1 MTTDKIKSEALRI
14 LVSKWKDGTFGE
26 IIDDWKWIFT
36 YSIRF
41 KGAIALFTL
50 LGIFSSTLGLAASVA
65 GKFLVDVVVGHQTDK
80 LWLAAIVMTASALA
94 GLLLSSFSK
103 RLSARVGVN
112 ITNVV
117 RKDVYDHVMNA
128 GWESLNDYSN
138 GDILNRINSDI
149 STVSSNAIN
158 WLPTVV
164 ISVYTFFATFAVI
177 WHYSKVMSLIALS
190 SAPIVLLMSRYLIRK
205 QREYRKKVMEYSS
218 ELYTFET
225 ESLYNIDTIKSF
237 GATDIFSM
245 RLEGMQLHFKNIV
258 LAWNM
263 FQIRTDIFLTLLSLV
278 IEYIAYGYALFLLWG
293 SRITYGTMVLFLQQ
307 RSNLSGAFNKV
318 VGIIPSFISSSVSAH
333 RIRELMEMPQEPHR
347 EDEIPEEFRAGGLT
361 VRMEDVTFAY
371 ETGDPVI
378 RSSDFEALPGQITAL
393 VGPSGEGKTTML
405 RLLLGMVHP
414 QEGSCLFH
422 ASDAQTLEVCADSRS
437 LISYVP
443 QGNSLL
449 SGTIEENMRLAKD
462 DATEEEIIA
471 ALELT
476 CAWDFVQKLPD
487 GIRSTVRERGKGLSE
502 GQAQRVA
509 IARALLR
516 DAPVVL
522 LDEAT
527 SALDVDT
534 ERRVL
539 RNILQKRPDRT
550 IVITTHR
557 PTVLSMCDKVYRV
570 VDTRVVSLGEEDIN
584 KLIRDF

>member
-1 MTTDKIKSEALRI
+1 MTTDKLKSESLRI
-14 LVSKWKDGTFGE
+14 LISKWKDGTFRE
-26 IIDDWKWIFT
+26 ILDDWKWILT

-41 KGAIALFTL
+41 KGSIAVFTL
-50 LGIFSSTLGLAASVA
+50 LGILSSTLGLASSVA
-65 GKFLVDVVVGHQTDK
+65 GKFLVDVVVGHQADK
-80 LWLAAIVMTASALA
+80 LWLAAVVMTATALA
-94 GLLLSSFSK
+94 GMLLSGFSK
-103 RLSARVGVN
+103 RLSTKVGVN
-112 ITNVV
+112 ITNVI

-138 GDILNRINSDI
+138 GDILNRINTDI
-149 STVSSNAIN
+149 GTVSSNAIS
-158 WLPTVV
+158 WLPTVI
-164 ISVYTFFATFAVI
+164 ISVYTFIATFAVI
-177 WHYSKVMSLIALS
+177 WHYSPVMSLIALS
-190 SAPIVLLMSRYLIRK
+190 SAPIVLLMSRYLVRK
-205 QREYRKKVMEYSS
+205 QREYRKKVMECSS

-225 ESLYNIDTIKSF
+225 ESLYNSDTIKSF
-237 GATDIFSM
+237 GVTDAFSM
-245 RLEGMQLHFKNIV
+245 RLDGLQLHFKNIV

-263 FQIRTDIFLTLLSLV
+263 FQIRTDIFMTVLSLV
-278 IEYIAYGYALFLLWG
+278 VEYIAYGYALFLLWG

-318 VGIIPSFISSSVSAH
+318 VGIFPSFISSSVSAR
-333 RIRELMEMPQEPHR
+333 RIRELMELPQEPRR
-347 EDEIPEEFRAGGLT
+347 EEEIPEEFRRGGLT

-371 ETGDPVI
+371 ETGEPVI
-378 RSSDFEALPGQITAL
+378 RRSDFAAAPGQITAL

-414 QEGSCLFH
+414 QEGRCAFCTPGGEAL
-422 ASDAQTLEVCADSRS
+422 DVCADSRS

-449 SGTIEENMRLAKD
+449 SGTIEENMRLAKA
-462 DATEEEIIA
+462 DATEEEIVA

-476 CAWDFVQKLPD
+476 CAWDFIQKLPD
-487 GIRSTVRERGKGLSE
+487 GIRSAVRERGKGLSE

-534 ERRVL
+534 ERKVL
-539 RNILQKRPDRT
+539 RNILRKRPDRT

-557 PTVLSMCDKVYRV
+557 PTVLSMCDRVYRV
-570 VDTRVVSLGEEDIN
+570 VDARIVELDSADVE
-584 KLIRDF
+584 KLIQDF

>member
-1 MTTDKIKSEALRI
+1 MTTDNIKSESLRI

-26 IIDDWKWIFT
+26 ILDDWKWIFT
-36 YSIRF
+36 YSARF
-41 KGAIALFTL
+41 KGAIAMFTL
-50 LGIFSSTLGLAASVA
+50 LGILSSTLGLASSVA

-80 LWLAAIVMTASALA
+80 LWLAAVVMTATALA

-103 RLSARVGVN
+103 RLSAKVGVD

-138 GDILNRINSDI
+138 GDILNRINTDI
-149 STVSSNAIN
+149 GTVSSNAIS

-164 ISVYTFFATFAVI
+164 ISIYTFFATFAVI
-177 WHYSKVMSLIALS
+177 WHYSPVMSLIALS
-190 SAPIVLLMSRYLIRK
+190 SAPVVLLMSRYLIRK
-205 QREYRKKVMEYSS
+205 QREYRKKVMETTS
-218 ELYTFET
+218 EVYTFET

-237 GATDIFSM
+237 GATDIFGM
-245 RLEGMQLHFKNIV
+245 RLDGLQIHYKNIV

-263 FQIRTDIFLTLLSLV
+263 FQIRTDIFMTVLSLV

-347 EDEIPEEFRAGGLT
+347 EDAIPAEFREGGLT
-361 VRMEDVTFAY
+361 VQMEDITFAY
-371 ETGDPVI
+371 ETGEPVI
-378 RSSDFEALPGQITAL
+378 LRSDFEAAPGQITAL

-414 QEGSCLFH
+414 QEGKAAFCTTDGQSL
-422 ASDAQTLEVCADSRS
+422 DVCADSRS

-449 SGTIEENMRLAKD
+449 SGTIAENMRLAKD
-462 DATEEEIIA
+462 DATDEEIVA

-476 CAWDFVQKLPD
+476 CAWDFIKKLPE
-487 GIRSTVRERGKGLSE
+487 GINSAVRERGKGLSE

-534 ERRVL
+534 ERKVL

-570 VDTRVVSLGEEDIN
+570 VDTRITALNASDID
-584 KLIRDF
+584 KLIQDF

>member
-1 MTTDKIKSEALRI
+1 MEKESIKSESLRI
-14 LVSKWKDGTFGE
+14 LISKWKDGTFGE
-26 IIDDWKWIFT
+26 IIDDWRWIFT
-36 YSIRF
+36 YSVRF
-41 KGAIALFTL
+41 KGSIALFIL
-50 LGIFSSTLGLAASVA
+50 LGILSSTLGLASSVA
-65 GKFLVDVVVGHQTDK
+65 GKFLVDVVVGHKTEK
-80 LWLAAIVMTASALA
+80 LWLAAVVMTASALA

-128 GWESLNDYSN
+128 GWESLNDFTN

-149 STVSSNAIN
+149 STVSSNAIS
-158 WLPTVV
+158 WLPTVI
-164 ISVYTFFATFAVI
+164 ISIYSFFATFAVI
-177 WHYSKVMSLIALS
+177 WYYSPVMSLIALS
-190 SAPIVLLMSRYLIRK
+190 SAPIILLMSRYLIRK
-205 QREYRKKVMEYSS
+205 QREYRKKVMVCSS
-218 ELYTFET
+218 ELFTFET

-237 GATDIFSM
+237 GAADIFGT
-245 RLEGMQLHFKNIV
+245 RLDGLQLHYKNIV

-263 FQIRTDIFLTLLSLV
+263 FQIRTDIFMTLLSLV

-293 SRITYGTMVLFLQQ
+293 SQITYGTMVLFLQQ
-307 RSNLSGAFNKV
+307 RSNLSGAFSKV
-318 VGIIPSFISSSVSAH
+318 VGIIPSFITSSVSAH
-333 RIRELMEMPQEPHR
+333 RIRELMEMPQEPRR
-347 EDEIPEEFRAGGLT
+347 EDDIPDAFREGGLT
-361 VRMEDVTFAY
+361 VRMKDITFAY

-378 RSSDFEALPGQITAL
+378 RRSEFEAAPGQITAL

-405 RLLLGMVHP
+405 RLLLGMVAP
-414 QEGSCLFH
+414 QEGRAVFCTKDGQLL
-422 ASDAQTLEVCADSRS
+422 DVCADSRN

-449 SGTIEENMRLAKD
+449 SGSIAENMRLARE
-462 DATEEEIIA
+462 DATDDEIIA

-487 GIRSTVRERGKGLSE
+487 GIHSGVRERGKGLSE

-527 SALDVDT
+527 SALDVET

-539 RNILQKRPDRT
+539 RNILKKRPDRT

-557 PTVLSMCDKVYRV
+557 PTVLNMCDKVYRV
-570 VDTRVVSLGEEDIN
+570 VDTRIVALDAADIE

>member
-1 MTTDKIKSEALRI
+1 MTTDKIKSESLGI
-14 LVSKWKDGTFGE
+14 LISKWKDGTFGE

-36 YSIRF
+36 YSVRF
-41 KGAIALFTL
+41 KGAIAIFTV
-50 LGIFSSTLGLAASVA
+50 LGILSSTLGLASSVA

-80 LWLAAIVMTASALA
+80 LWLAAVVMTASALA

-128 GWESLNDYSN
+128 EWESLNDYTN

-149 STVSSNAIN
+149 GTVSSNAIS
-158 WLPTVV
+158 WLPTVI
-164 ISVYTFFATFAVI
+164 ISAYTFIATFAVI
-177 WHYSKVMSLIALS
+177 WHYSPVMSLIALS

-205 QREYRKKVMEYSS
+205 QREYRKKVMETTS
-218 ELYTFET
+218 EVYTFET

-237 GATDIFSM
+237 GAVDIFGM
-245 RLEGMQLHFKNIV
+245 RLDGLQTHFKNIV

-263 FQIRTDIFLTLLSLV
+263 FQIRTDIFMTLLSLV
-278 IEYIAYGYALFLLWG
+278 IEYIAYGYVLFLLWG

-347 EDEIPEEFRAGGLT
+347 ENAIPEGFREGGLA
-361 VRMEDVTFAY
+361 VRMRDVTFAY

-378 RSSDFEALPGQITAL
+378 LRSDFEAAPGQITAL

-405 RLLLGMVHP
+405 RLLLGMVQP
-414 QEGSCLFH
+414 QEGSCAFC
-422 ASDAQTLEVCADSRS
+422 APDARTLEVCADSRS

-449 SGTIEENMRLAKD
+449 SGTIAENMRLAKA
-462 DATEEEIIA
+462 DATEEEIRA

-487 GIRSTVRERGKGLSE
+487 GVNSAVRERGRGLSE

-534 ERRVL
+534 ERKVL
-539 RNILQKRPDRT
+539 RNILRKRPDRT

-570 VDTRVVSLGEEDIN
+570 VDTRVVTLDAADVD

>member
-1 MTTDKIKSEALRI
+1 MTTDKIKSESLGI
-14 LVSKWKDGTFGE
+14 LISKWKDGTFGE

-36 YSIRF
+36 YSVRF
-41 KGAIALFTL
+41 KGAIAIFTL
-50 LGIFSSTLGLAASVA
+50 LGILGSTLGLASSVA

-80 LWLAAIVMTASALA
+80 LWLAAIVMTASAMS

-103 RLSARVGVN
+103 RLSAKVGVD

-117 RKDVYDHVMNA
+117 RKDVYDRVMNA

-149 STVSSNAIN
+149 GTVSSNAIN
-158 WLPTVV
+158 WLPTVI
-164 ISVYTFFATFAVI
+164 ISAYTFIATFAVI
-177 WHYSKVMSLIALS
+177 WHYSPVMSLIALS

-205 QREYRKKVMEYSS
+205 QREYRKKVMETTS
-218 ELYTFET
+218 EVYTFET

-245 RLEGMQLHFKNIV
+245 RLDGLQTHFKNIV

-263 FQIRTDIFLTLLSLV
+263 FQIRTDIFMTLLSLV

-347 EDEIPEEFRAGGLT
+347 EDAIPEEFRKGGLT
-361 VRMEDVTFAY
+361 IRMEDVTFAY

-378 RSSDFEALPGQITAL
+378 RRSDFDAAPGQITAL

-405 RLLLGMVHP
+405 RLLLGMVQP
-414 QEGSCLFH
+414 QEGTCVFR

-449 SGTIEENMRLAKD
+449 SGSIAENMRLAKA
-462 DATEEEIIA
+462 DATDEEIRA

-476 CAWDFVQKLPD
+476 CAWDFVQKLPE
-487 GIRSTVRERGKGLSE
+487 GINSSVRERGKGLSE

-534 ERRVL
+534 ERKVL
-539 RNILQKRPDRT
+539 RNIMQKRPDRT

-570 VDTRVVSLGEEDIN
+570 VDTRIVELDAADVE
-584 KLIRDF
+584 KLIQDF